1 MGDCVLIQHE
11 DDPGDTVVPSP
22 YLPPAPIWRVYS
34 ILTMVKKV
42 TGPTKRIF
50 SLADLPMLCELLE
63 RLPNPQFVGIDP
75 LGSYTENQCCGRQRS
90 SARH

>member
-1 MGDCVLIQHE
+1 MKMIPATLL
-11 DDPGDTVVPSP
+11 S
-22 YLPPAPIWRVYS
+22 LALSPPAPIWRVLH

-50 SLADLPMLCELLE
+50 SLADLAMLCELLE

-75 LGSYTENQCCGRQRS
+75 LGSYNAAAATKF
-90 SARH
+90 ARH